1 MLYTL
6 NSYEQHPP
14 YTASAFLIQHFVE
27 RTTKSTI
34 SCGATMAG
42 DIKFART
49 TLTNFVKPSQR
60 IYLSIV
66 YFIMG
71 KIIFLS
77 YGLHGR
83 VNYYTMLVIKL

>member
-49 TLTNFVKPSQR
+49 TLTNFVKPS
-60 IYLSIV
+60 ISIYSLFHNGENYLS
-66 YFIMG
+66 
-71 KIIFLS
+71 
-77 YGLHGR
+77 
-83 VNYYTMLVIKL
+83 KLWSA